1 MPGASVSDGGDET
14 GSPRVGK
21 IAYWVQLLLLGI
33 TTVGV
38 MQIDRKDKSLLSPSL
53 SPSSSSYWQSLWIQL
68 GNQKSGLLSPSITA
82 EYKGRVWHWKTVTE
96 LA

>member
-1 MPGASVSDGGDET
+1 MPGANVSDGGDET

-38 MQIDRKDKSLLSPSL
+38 MQIKRQEGQVPFVSILVSL
-53 SPSSSSYWQSLWIQL
+53 
-68 GNQKSGLLSPSITA
+68 
-82 EYKGRVWHWKTVTE
+82 
-96 LA
+96 

>member
-1 MPGASVSDGGDET
+1 MAPRAWDPDLKLRRRLQLPGASVSDGGDET

-38 MQIDRKDKSLLSPSL
+38 MQIKRQEGQVPFVSILVSL
-53 SPSSSSYWQSLWIQL
+53 
-68 GNQKSGLLSPSITA
+68 
-82 EYKGRVWHWKTVTE
+82 
-96 LA
+96 